1 MLVYSAS
8 RSRKSSPSL
17 PSRSCRHTD
26 TQQRQ
31 GTACRHSSQ
40 PGRGGQ
46 RATRH
51 TNPADRTF
59 DDSTLLLTQPPCSTS
74 EAHQLQRRHLGL
86 HLLLSQRLPTLSRD
100 GDSSRQL
107 QGACGVQ
114 WVGGTARGAQVCN
127 SRAGR
132 CTVPSRRGPVSG
144 RCTAGETWRRYFNP
158 FEGTAA
164 CALSPW
170 AAMLLH
176 RTTPCSLTHIVLPD
190 VAAALNTATPTASA
204 AICHCLHCAG
214 ARSLTHIVLED
225 VAAKQHRKEGARVHQ
240 RRVAQPRGA
249 QPVIGGA
256 LVGVRQHLQRH
267 RNNRQHNAAE

>member
-51 TNPADRTF
+51 TNPADQTF
-59 DDSTLLLTQPPCSTS
+59 DDSTLLLTRPPCSTS

-86 HLLLSQRLPTLSRD
+86 HLLLSQRLPTLSGD

-114 WVGGTARGAQVCN
+114 WVGGTAQGAQVCN

-144 RCTAGETWRRYFNP
+144 GCTAGETWRRYFNP

-176 RTTPCSLTHIVLPD
+176 RTTPYSLTHIVLPD
-190 VAAALNTATPTASA
+190 VAAALNTATTHRLCGHLSLPALRGSPLTHPHSPRRRRCQTAPQRGRQGPSAARRPAPRRPAGHRWRACRGPTAPA
-204 AICHCLHCAG
+204 A
-214 ARSLTHIVLED
+214 TQEQQ
-225 VAAKQHRKEGARVHQ
+225 AAQCS
-240 RRVAQPRGA
+240 
-249 QPVIGGA
+249 
-256 LVGVRQHLQRH
+256 
-267 RNNRQHNAAE
+267 